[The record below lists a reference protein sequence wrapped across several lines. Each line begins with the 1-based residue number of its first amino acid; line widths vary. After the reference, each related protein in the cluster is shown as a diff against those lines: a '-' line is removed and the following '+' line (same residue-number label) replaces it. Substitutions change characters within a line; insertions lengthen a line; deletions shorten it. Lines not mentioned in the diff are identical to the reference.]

1 MRLVIML
8 NVMMNAIMVSVIIM
22 SIVRLNIILLN
33 VAQNAIMW
41 CHYDEYRYHYAEHH
55 FA

>member
-8 NVMMNAIMVSVIIM
+8 IVAQNAIMVSVIIM

-33 VAQNAIMW
+33 VAQNDILW
-41 CHYDEYRYHYAEHH
+41 CHYDEYCYHCAEHH